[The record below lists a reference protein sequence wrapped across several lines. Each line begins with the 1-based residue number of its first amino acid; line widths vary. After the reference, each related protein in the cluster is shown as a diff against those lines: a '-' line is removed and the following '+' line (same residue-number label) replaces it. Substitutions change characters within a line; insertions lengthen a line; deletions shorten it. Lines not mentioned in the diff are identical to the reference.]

1 VVLARPNQV
10 VEQQVVAAAAHW
22 AGVPV
27 VRVLRTIYDS
37 QGQPVEVQDTVAA
50 ADRHRFRYEVNM
62 GEAR

>member
-1 VVLARPNQV
+1 MPTPEEARLLALP
-10 VEQQVVAAAAHW
+10 

-37 QGQPVEVQDTVAA
+37 EGRPVEVQDTVAA